1 MNIEGIVN
9 NMVKNKK
16 FKKQEV
22 NEEILSSIS
31 SPNAWTK
38 EDEDRWLRQ
47 PSSELRRR
55 FPPMGKPRHITYV
68 SN

>member
-1 MNIEGIVN
+1 MA
-9 NMVKNKK
+9 KNKK

-31 SPNAWTK
+31 SPNAWLPS
-38 EDEDRWLRQ
+38 DEEKWNKQ

-55 FPPMGKPRHITYV
+55 FPPMSKPRHIGYTR
-68 SN
+68 SNA

>member
-1 MNIEGIVN
+1 MN
-9 NMVKNKK
+9 KQKR

-31 SPNAWTK
+31 SPNAWK
-38 EDEDRWLRQ
+38 PDDEDKWLRQ

-55 FPPMGKPRHITYV
+55 FPPMGKPRHINYV
-68 SN
+68 VN